1 MRWYWVDRFLEFER
15 GRRAVSVKSIA
26 LDEEVLD
33 DYLPGYPAIPFSV
46 MIEGMAQTAGLL
58 VAEKGGYEHRVV
70 LAKVGK
76 AVQHQYCLAGETLRY
91 EATVLDIQSDGAI
104 AKVTCHVGDELRAE
118 VEMMFAFLDDR
129 FPPGPLFHPEDF
141 AVLLRTFGIYDVGKD
156 EQGNP
161 LEMPAFYA
169 DAERAAQ
176 RSYET
181 GPVPLER

>member
-1 MRWYWVDRFLEFER
+1 MRWYWLDRFLEFER
-15 GRRAVSVKSIA
+15 GRRAVAIKNVA

-58 VAEKGGYEHRVV
+58 VAEKGGFEHRVV
-70 LAKVGK
+70 LAKLNK
-76 AVQHQYCLAGETLRY
+76 AVCHKPCIAGDTLRY
-91 EATVLDIQSDGAI
+91 EATVLDIQNDGAI
-104 AKVTCHVGDELRAE
+104 ATVTCHVGDELRAH

-141 AVLLRTFGIYDVGKD
+141 VMLLRTFGMYDVGKD
-156 EQGNP
+156 ENGNP
-161 LEMPAFYA
+161 LVLPEFYA
-169 DAERAAQ
+169 EAERAAQ

-181 GPVPLER
+181 GPVPFPS